1 MHVVNSSKVYWK
13 GCNVHNLKGVKKSKQ
28 EKRWEVRR
36 LGHRPPAG
44 FHRSIE
50 KTVNFK
56 KNVDN
61 EAIFCEIRTS
71 DMLLKAIQV
80 LEKMNSL
87 NYIVVVVIR
96 GAGLLLSLLL
106 VLLVVRSKPPGLIM

>member
-1 MHVVNSSKVYWK
+1 
-13 GCNVHNLKGVKKSKQ
+13 
-28 EKRWEVRR
+28 
-36 LGHRPPAG
+36 
-44 FHRSIE
+44 
-50 KTVNFK
+50 
-56 KNVDN
+56 
-61 EAIFCEIRTS
+61 
-71 DMLLKAIQV
+71 MLLKAVQV